1 MKSYLFLLSLTDYE
15 GAKAI
20 ARRLFETYDRDKDG
34 VIDNVEVVP
43 MIVDAYRAFNRSFSP
58 ARSDIESYSKVL
70 DRDRDGR
77 ITYKDIEEVAIR
89 YLCP

>member
-1 MKSYLFLLSLTDYE
+1 MKSIAHNNKGILHSLFTHYFYRLTDYE

-58 ARSDIESYSKVL
+58 ARSDIESYSKV
-70 DRDRDGR
+70 
-77 ITYKDIEEVAIR
+77 
-89 YLCP
+89 

>member
-1 MKSYLFLLSLTDYE
+1 
-15 GAKAI
+15 
-20 ARRLFETYDRDKDG
+20 
-34 VIDNVEVVP
+34 

-58 ARSDIESYSKVL
+58 ARADIESYSKVL

-77 ITYKDIEEVAIR
+77 ITFKDIEEVAIR